1 MAKYI
6 NANNLKAFRELRKA
20 GYELEWSPDS
30 GQAYRYDARYF
41 VKDFEG
47 TDSEFHDFLEA
58 RGLLM
63 SQRTKAEEEEYW
75 ETGQHVLWGI
85 NLLEAD
91 KIRALFDKA
100 GV

>member
-1 MAKYI
+1 MSKYI
-6 NANNLKAFRELRKA
+6 NANNLKAFRYLHEL
-20 GYELEWSPDS
+20 GYKMEFSGDS
-30 GQAYRYDARYF
+30 GCEYRHDARYF

-63 SQRTKAEEEEYW
+63 SQRTKEEEEEYW
-75 ETGQHVLWGI
+75 NTGQHMLWDI

-91 KIRALFDKA
+91 KVRALFDKA